1 MDIHTRLPFDALSPW
16 YFAVR
21 WARMTLQQ
29 RLDEYKTNGW
39 DWFNDYDLQTL
50 ERLESLES
58 FLQVTWNDTVSGFV
72 QTAKEPVSHE

>member
-50 ERLESLES
+50 ERLESLEC

-72 QTAKEPVSHE
+72 QTPKEPVSHE

>member
-21 WARMTLQQ
+21 WARMSLQQ
-29 RLDEYKTNGW
+29 KLDDYKSQGW
-39 DWFNDYDLQTL
+39 EWTTDYDLQVL

-58 FLQVTWNDTVSGFV
+58 FLQVTWDDTVSDFG
-72 QTAKEPVSHE
+72 QTSAEVVSHE